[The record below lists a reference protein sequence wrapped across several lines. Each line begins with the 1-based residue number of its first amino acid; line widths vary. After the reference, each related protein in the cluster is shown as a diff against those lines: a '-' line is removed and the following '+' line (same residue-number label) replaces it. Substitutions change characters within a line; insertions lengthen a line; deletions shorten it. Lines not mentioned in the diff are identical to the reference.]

1 MNEDQVFFQ
10 REEDAI
16 IADAQTVFTRLA
28 AQLLHIALQVL
39 LERIESQP
47 DFSGGQKILEQ
58 AERASWKGRESTG
71 DKLYRLKLPAEGRA
85 LITMIALSPWL
96 STILPALA
104 QQACLIG
111 LSDYLN

>member
-47 DFSGGQKILEQ
+47 DFQVARKYWNKLK
-58 AERASWKGRESTG
+58 ERLGKEGSQLVTNCTG
-71 DKLYRLKLPAEGRA
+71 
-85 LITMIALSPWL
+85 
-96 STILPALA
+96 
-104 QQACLIG
+104 
-111 LSDYLN
+111 